1 MGCGKECTR
10 IPPVLQGLFP
20 CLPSTHAR
28 RFDTPSTIRYSGEVF
43 RGGVPLMYYLGRG
56 LQVLGMANLGVALF
70 VGFTEEHG
78 MGPELLLLGIGA
90 VLFMVGRFLQGRE
103 G

>member
-1 MGCGKECTR
+1 
-10 IPPVLQGLFP
+10 
-20 CLPSTHAR
+20 
-28 RFDTPSTIRYSGEVF
+28 
-43 RGGVPLMYYLGRG
+43 MYYLGRG

-70 VGFTEEHG
+70 VGLTEEHG

-90 VLFMVGRFLQGRE
+90 VLFMAGRFLQGRE